1 MVKVKICGLTR
12 REDVEAAIAYGAD
25 AVGFVFEPSSPR
37 CLTSEQGL
45 GLATGLPPFVTRVGV
60 SGTTHRDVPYE
71 ALDAVQ
77 AFTFTMPHTP
87 RTMQVY
93 RLKPSATVAEVI
105 AAIGPA
111 DALVLDAFSSK
122 GLGGTGEKID
132 WGLAAEIVAES
143 PKPVILA
150 GGLTPDNVA
159 EAIHRVHPYAVDVAS
174 GVEIS
179 PGVKDPE
186 RIRRF
191 IQAAREA

>member
-12 REDVEAAIAYGAD
+12 REDVEAAVALGAD
-25 AVGFVFEPSSPR
+25 AVGFVFEPTSPR

-45 GLATGLPPFVTRVGV
+45 KLAMGLPPFVTRVGV
-60 SGTTHRDVPYE
+60 SGTTHDNIPYE
-71 ALDAVQ
+71 LLDAVQ
-77 AFTFTMPHTP
+77 AITFKMPHVP

-93 RLKPSATVAEVI
+93 RRKPDATVAEVI
-105 AAIGPA
+105 EAIGPA

-132 WGLAAEIVAES
+132 WGVAAEIVAES

-150 GGLTPDNVA
+150 GGLNPENVK

-179 PGVKDPE
+179 PGIKDPE
-186 RIRRF
+186 LIKRF
-191 IQAAREA
+191 IQNARGA